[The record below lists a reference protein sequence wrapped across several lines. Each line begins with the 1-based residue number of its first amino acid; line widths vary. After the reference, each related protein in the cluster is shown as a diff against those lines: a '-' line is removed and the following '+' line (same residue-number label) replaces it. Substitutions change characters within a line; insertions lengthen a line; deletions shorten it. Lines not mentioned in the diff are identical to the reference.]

1 MAASVHHVRQ
11 WSRRSALGL
20 IACVPL
26 GLANAAGAAECADP
40 ASLSAAQKSMRKSL
54 GFRTSTDAA
63 KRCGLCAFFTAAQPG
78 CGKCA
83 LLSGGIVPAEGVC
96 DSWAKKS

>member
-1 MAASVHHVRQ
+1 M
-11 WSRRSALGL
+11 
-20 IACVPL
+20 
-26 GLANAAGAAECADP
+26 
-40 ASLSAAQKSMRKSL
+40 
-54 GFRTSTDAA
+54 T

-83 LLSGGIVPAEGVC
+83 LLSGGIVPTEGVC